1 MNNSITISGIPMAT
15 QKGLHDHAKNA
26 TVHITM
32 EERERWNDKSD
43 ISTLKARV
51 AVLEDKI
58 KTTLTADNIAQHA
71 VSSIGG
77 SKGMIS
83 LGSNLT
89 MDGNTLSSSGSAD
102 LSNYRGP
109 VNIRDESG
117 NPVLTVSTTDN
128 GPHVQVGDVLDVSV
142 GNSLLVVSGYV
153 EVPNYGVASNRFVSK
168 NGYWFGEDNN
178 HATAV
183 RITAGVGVLYLT
195 TPESTVEVGTHVNI
209 TTPALTYG
217 RWGTTY
223 VSITDHEMRINTTYC
238 FISSPEPVEFMDTIK
253 FSGLKDGN
261 LVLSNRIVTT
271 Q

>member
-1 MNNSITISGIPMAT
+1 
-15 QKGLHDHAKNA
+15 
-26 TVHITM
+26 
-32 EERERWNDKSD
+32 
-43 ISTLKARV
+43 
-51 AVLEDKI
+51 
-58 KTTLTADNIAQHA
+58 
-71 VSSIGG
+71 
-77 SKGMIS
+77 MIS

-89 MDGNTLSSSGSAD
+89 MAGNTLSSSGSAD
-102 LSNYRGP
+102 LSHYRGP

-117 NPVLTVSTTDN
+117 NPVLTASTTDN
-128 GPHVQVGDVLDVSV
+128 GPHVQVGDLLDISV

-153 EVPNYGVASNRFVSK
+153 EVPNYGVASNRFVSQ
-168 NGYWFGEDNN
+168 NGYWFGEDNI

-195 TPESTVEVGTHVNI
+195 TPESTVEVGTCVNI
-209 TTPALTYG
+209 TTPALEYG

-223 VSITDHEMRINTTYC
+223 VSITDNEMRINTSRC
-238 FISSPEPVEFMDTIK
+238 VISSPSPIEFMDTIK

>member
-15 QKGLHDHAKNA
+15 QENLNDHTKNA
-26 TVHITM
+26 TAHITR

-51 AVLEDKI
+51 AALEDKI
-58 KTTLTADNIAQHA
+58 KTTLTADNIAQYA

-89 MDGNTLSSSGSAD
+89 MAGNTLSSSGSAD
-102 LSNYRGP
+102 LSHYRGP

-117 NPVLTVSTTDN
+117 NPVLTVSTKDN
-128 GPHVQVGDVLDVSV
+128 SPHVQIGDVLDVSV

-153 EVPNYGVASNRFVSK
+153 EVPNYGIASNRFVSQ
-168 NGYWFGEDNN
+168 NGYWFGNDNN

-195 TPESTVEVGTHVNI
+195 TPESTVEVGTRVNI
-209 TTPALTYG
+209 TTPALDYG
-217 RWGTTY
+217 RWGGTY
-223 VSITDHEMRINTTYC
+223 VSITDSEMRINTTRC
-238 FISSPEPVEFMDTIK
+238 IISSWESTEFTHKIK
-253 FSGLKDGN
+253 FSALKDGN
-261 LVLSNRIVTT
+261 LALSNKVVTT

>member
-217 RWGTTY
+217 R
-223 VSITDHEMRINTTYC
+223 
-238 FISSPEPVEFMDTIK
+238 
-253 FSGLKDGN
+253 
-261 LVLSNRIVTT
+261 
-271 Q
+271 